1 MSLGDFSR
9 VESFSDCFSIKTW
22 SAIKDC
28 IAINSVFNK
37 FTLSSKERLLFTL
50 DYFKDIIGVS
60 KISRDE
66 VVELLPTVLDVDKSC
81 SDSAL
86 IQ

>member
-9 VESFSDCFSIKTW
+9 AESFSDCFSIKTW
-22 SAIKDC
+22 SAIKGC

-37 FTLSSKERLLFTL
+37 FTLSLIERFLFTL
-50 DYFKDIIGVS
+50 DSFKDIISVS
-60 KISRDE
+60 QTRGDGA
-66 VVELLPTVLDVDKSC
+66 VELLPSVLDGDKSC

-86 IQ
+86 I

>member
-9 VESFSDCFSIKTW
+9 AESFSDCFSVETW

-28 IAINSVFNK
+28 IAINSVVNK
-37 FTLSSKERLLFTL
+37 FTLSSIERFLFTL
-50 DYFKDIIGVS
+50 DSFKDIIGVS
-60 KISRDE
+60 QTRGDGA
-66 VVELLPTVLDVDKSC
+66 VELLPSVLDGDKSC

-86 IQ
+86 I